1 MAEHSTVADV
11 IDLALQSYA
20 ALTELGE
27 EVEDEWSYVTDLS
40 EAWRVRLD
48 EVTVARGDSPADPAI
63 VTAIGALADEVGRI
77 SDPHRAIDWLSTFP
91 QVVLVALGEPS

>member
-48 EVTVARGDSPADPAI
+48 EVITARGDSPVDPAI
-63 VTAIGALADEVGRI
+63 VSAIAALADEAARI